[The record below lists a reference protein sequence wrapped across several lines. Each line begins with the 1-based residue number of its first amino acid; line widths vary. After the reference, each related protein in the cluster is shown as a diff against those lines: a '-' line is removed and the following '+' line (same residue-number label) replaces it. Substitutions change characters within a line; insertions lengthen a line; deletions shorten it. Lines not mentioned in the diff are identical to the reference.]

1 MKILVAEI
9 YDGYNQDST
18 YVLVYK
24 NPQSEEINSLGNY
37 FRGIIDEAGNLYA
50 WNKSVDFLHDAAKQ
64 QFNIPNGLDIIVS
77 SAGMVIINNNY
88 TMGQLISMMKNART
102 NLSFLSDS
110 TQIKIQNNNKND
122 FKWISVEDL
131 ATLEDIYQ
139 LDKTRVAKV
148 KTRLRKLAKQ

>member
-1 MKILVAEI
+1 MKILIAEI

-37 FRGIIDEAGNLYA
+37 FRGIIDEAGNLYV
-50 WNKSVDFLHDAAKQ
+50 WNKSADFLHDAAKQ
-64 QFNIPNGLDIIVS
+64 QFNIPNGVNITWTLNRLLIVNDTY
-77 SAGMVIINNNY
+77 SAEQFVSIM
-88 TMGQLISMMKNART
+88 QNAKS

-131 ATLEDIYQ
+131 ATLADIYR
-139 LDKTRVAKV
+139 LDKTQVAKV